1 MSSLPFP
8 VLLVFS
14 PFVCVLAAP
23 VDRIFVVFFP
33 VVIPP
38 VLAAGTLLWLPKLP
52 PAGPFAK
59 ILISCYLESPAAPSW
74 EYAAIGLSY

>member
-14 PFVCVLAAP
+14 PFVWVLAAP
-23 VDRIFVVFFP
+23 VDVVFFP

-38 VLAAGTLLWLPKLP
+38 VLPNGTLLWLPKLP
-52 PAGPFAK
+52 PAGLFAK
-59 ILISCYLESPAAPSW
+59 ILISYCLDSPAAPSW
-74 EYAAIGLSY
+74 EYYAIGLSY